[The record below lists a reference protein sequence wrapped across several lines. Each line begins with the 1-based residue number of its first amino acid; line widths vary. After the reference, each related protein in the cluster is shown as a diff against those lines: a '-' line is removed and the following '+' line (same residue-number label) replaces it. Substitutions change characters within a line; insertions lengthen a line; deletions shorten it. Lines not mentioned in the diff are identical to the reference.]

1 MANLN
6 KTFLVEN
13 FVQNADG
20 LYEAS
25 ILGTL
30 HNFGTHFHM
39 ARALLRDE
47 NNTWHNTVTPY
58 EISANGDLKIF
69 VTEPGIYRVTIV
81 QD

>member
-1 MANLN
+1 MANVN

-13 FVQNADG
+13 FVQIEDG

-30 HNFGTHFHM
+30 HNYGTHFHM
-39 ARALLRDE
+39 ARALLRDGE
-47 NNTWHNTVTPY
+47 GNWQNTITPC
-58 EISANGDLKIF
+58 EIFPNGDFKIY
-69 VTEPGIYRVTIV
+69 VDEPGIYRVTIV

>member
-1 MANLN
+1 MANVN

-13 FVQNADG
+13 FVQNEDG

-30 HNFGTHFHM
+30 HNYGTQFHM
-39 ARALLRDE
+39 ARALLRDSE
-47 NNTWHNTVTPY
+47 GNWQNTITAC
-58 EISANGDLKIF
+58 EIFANGDFKIY
-69 VTEPGIYRVTIV
+69 VDEPGIYRVTIV